1 MKSIWITDGAIFTV
15 VGMFLALLWMKPG
28 KREAF
33 HYAAILLP
41 YGVLLFCCSIVA
53 KLTPSVGDWRASH
66 RAWREF

>member
-1 MKSIWITDGAIFTV
+1 MNSIWITDGAIFTV

-41 YGVLLFCCSIVA
+41 YGVLLYLLLHCCETDSIGCR
-53 KLTPSVGDWRASH
+53 LASFSSGM
-66 RAWREF
+66 A